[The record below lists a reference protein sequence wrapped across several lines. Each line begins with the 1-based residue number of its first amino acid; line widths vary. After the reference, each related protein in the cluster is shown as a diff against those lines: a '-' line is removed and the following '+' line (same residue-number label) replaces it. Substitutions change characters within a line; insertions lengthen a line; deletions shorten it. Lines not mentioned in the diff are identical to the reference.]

1 MSDKVYNSLSRSFG
15 KVNDALRRVF
25 QRDNTVLYLL
35 RRDQYTGG
43 FDQLKEL
50 TGGYVVE
57 YGISAR
63 GYISGDLREDIF
75 VDCTDTDDDFLDA
88 WISSSHVAFG
98 VPDAQNEVY
107 IYEMTPDQ
115 KDQTTADGLAPTYKA
130 FCTRLANERYKV
142 D

>member
-15 KVNDALRRVF
+15 RVNDALRRVF
-25 QRDNTVLYLL
+25 QRDRAVCYLL

-50 TGGYVVE
+50 TSAYFVE
-57 YGISAR
+57 YGLSRSA
-63 GYISGDLREDIF
+63 SAEVLREDIF
-75 VDCTDTDDDFLDA
+75 LDCTDTDDDFLDA
-88 WISSSHVAFG
+88 WANSSHVAYG

-107 IYEMTPDQ
+107 IYEMSPDQ